1 MGVKKSVIKV
11 NINCQICKTEVLK
24 AVTKL
29 MVMLANSLIL
39 NEKFDYS
46 FFLWFT
52 DIDEV
57 SVDSEKQTVSVTGL
71 VDPVDVVKQ
80 ITKVGK
86 VAEVISVGPP
96 TKPESPKKPDDQKPL
111 PPCCNDCQLV
121 AVSYGPYNGGGCSI
135 L

>member
-29 MVMLANSLIL
+29 M
-39 NEKFDYS
+39 
-46 FFLWFT
+46 